1 MNSQEL
7 SAALRELG
15 LQRGDIVLLH
25 SSFISLGEF
34 EGGPEAVVE
43 AFLHVLG
50 PKGTLLAPVFGD
62 LGILTSVVRQH
73 PKAVVST
80 APVGTLA
87 AIGAKAKEICEDHW
101 KAETAHGEGTPFLK
115 LADLGGYVC
124 LLGVDQDRNTT
135 LHSAEALLRL
145 PYLGTATSKFTA
157 PNGKRLT
164 KVWKYYPGPHRDFIG
179 LDHYFLESGIMTKQ
193 RIGNAEVRLLKA
205 RDMIDLCLEIGQN
218 DPAFALCD
226 NPNCEACVRQRADIF
241 AHRIKTQESFR
252 LSASSRLAGRY
263 VPEIIDNLK
272 ANGLSAVEL
281 DFLRGRSA
289 VSLPVDKLTGVV
301 AEFAAAGITVSALR
315 APAIPADIDR
325 MLATIRDA
333 GISRIILPFPYFED
347 TLNKIIGTG
356 MSVSFV
362 NTGQATVDIVRM
374 ITNIRKKL
382 SCNCSFTFNPKNF
395 VLANES
401 PFLYSWR
408 VGRFIKTIV
417 QLDILD
423 ASWDTVS
430 TDLACGNA
438 EIKELVSI
446 MRCHNFSGWFTL
458 GGGGSYPGSL
468 KDAVRAFTNL
478 LDTI

>member
-1 MNSQEL
+1 MNSREL
-7 SAALRELG
+7 STALKELG

-43 AFLHVLG
+43 AFLRVLG
-50 PKGTLLAPVFGD
+50 TKGTLLAPVFGD
-62 LGILTSVVRQH
+62 LGVLTNVIRQH
-73 PKAVVST
+73 PKAVIST

-87 AIGAKAKEICEDHW
+87 AIGAQAQEICQGHW
-101 KAETAHGEGTPFLK
+101 QAETAHGEDTPFLK
-115 LADLGGYVC
+115 IADLGGYVC

-135 LHSAEALLRL
+135 LHSVEALLKL
-145 PYLGTATSKFTA
+145 PYLGTTSSEFTA
-157 PNGKRLT
+157 PNGKRISKT
-164 KVWKYYPGPHRDFIG
+164 WKYYPGPHRDFIG
-179 LDHYFLESGIMTKQ
+179 LDRYFREAGIMTQ
-193 RIGNAEVRLLKA
+193 RRIGNAEVRLLKA
-205 RDMIDLCLEIGQN
+205 RDMIEVGRELGQR
-218 DPAFALCD
+218 DPAFALCH
-226 NPNCEACVRQRADIF
+226 NPNCEGCIRQRAAIF
-241 AHRIKTQESFR
+241 ADRIKNGESFR

-289 VSLPVDKLTGVV
+289 ISLTVDKLTAAV
-301 AEFAAAGITVSALR
+301 AEFAAAGIDISALR
-315 APAIPADIDR
+315 VPAIPSDIDR
-325 MLATIRDA
+325 MLTVIKDA
-333 GISRIILPFPYFED
+333 GINRIILPFPYFED
-347 TLNKIIGTG
+347 TLNKIIDTDLA
-356 MSVSFV
+356 VSFV
-362 NTGQATVDIVRM
+362 NTGQATVDVVRM
-374 ITNIRKKL
+374 MTNIRKKL
-382 SCNCSFTFNPKNF
+382 SCNCSLTFNPKNF

-401 PFLYSWR
+401 PFGYSWR
-408 VGRFIKTIV
+408 VGRFIKNTG

-430 TDLACGNA
+430 TCLAGGNA

-446 MRCHNFSGWFTL
+446 FRCHNFGGWFTL

-468 KDAVRAFTNL
+468 TDAVRAFTRL